1 MPGVHRLGNARFNW
15 YLVEEGGRLTAV
27 DAGLPGFKKNLSSDL
42 ASLGVSPEDIDAVI
56 LTHADADHMGLAATF
71 REQGASV
78 LIHPEGEPKLRK
90 PGPKSGDASPVNI
103 IPQMWR
109 PLLWRMFT
117 EMMLAG
123 AARPPTVDDAETFA
137 EGDVLEVPGN
147 PRVIAT
153 PGHAPGH
160 CAFLFERH
168 SALFVGDE
176 LCTWNVLT
184 GSRGPQLMPH
194 GMNESDAQCL
204 QSLHALEPVEA
215 EVVLFG
221 HGEPWHEGVPAAVR
235 QARAALQS

>member
-1 MPGVHRLGNARFNW
+1 
-15 YLVEEGGRLTAV
+15 
-27 DAGLPGFKKNLSSDL
+27 
-42 ASLGVSPEDIDAVI
+42 
-56 LTHADADHMGLAATF
+56 
-71 REQGASV
+71 
-78 LIHPEGEPKLRK
+78 
-90 PGPKSGDASPVNI
+90 
-103 IPQMWR
+103 
-109 PLLWRMFT
+109 
-117 EMMLAG
+117 MMLAG

-221 HGEPWHEGVPAAVR
+221 HGEPWHQGVPAAVR

>member
-1 MPGVHRLGNARFNW
+1 VHRLGNARFNW

-27 DAGLPGFKKNLSSDL
+27 DAGLPGFKKTLSDDL
-42 ASLGVSPEDIDAVI
+42 GILGVRPEEIEAVI
-56 LTHADADHMGLAATF
+56 LTHADADHMGLASTF
-71 REQGASV
+71 RERGARV
-78 LIHPEGEPKLRK
+78 LIHPEGEPKLRR
-90 PGPKSGDASPVNI
+90 PGPKSGDASPVAV

-109 PLLWRMFT
+109 PLLWRLFG

-137 EGDVLEVPGN
+137 AGDVLDVPGN

-160 CAFLFERH
+160 CAFQFERQG
-168 SALFVGDE
+168 ALFVGDE
-176 LCTWNVLT
+176 FCTWNVLT

-194 GMNESDAQCL
+194 GMNESDQQCL
-204 QSLHALEPVEA
+204 ESLDVLEPLEA

-221 HGEPWHEGVPAAVR
+221 HGEPWRDGVAAAVR
-235 QARAALQS
+235 QARAAWRG